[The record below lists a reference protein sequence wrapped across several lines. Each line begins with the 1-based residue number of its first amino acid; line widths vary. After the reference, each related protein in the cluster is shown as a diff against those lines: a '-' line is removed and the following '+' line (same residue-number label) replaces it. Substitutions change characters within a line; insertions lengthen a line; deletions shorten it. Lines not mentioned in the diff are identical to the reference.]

1 MWLDDI
7 ADLRRSE
14 LLITS
19 KQRTAELRVRSLLS
33 TLFCLILKLFG
44 SRERLQFPEQCL
56 STSAANSATASTMMR
71 RHRVRDG
78 STRSG
83 KSRSTSTKTQR
94 I

>member
-56 STSAANSATASTMMR
+56 
-71 RHRVRDG
+71 
-78 STRSG
+78 
-83 KSRSTSTKTQR
+83 
-94 I
+94 